1 MKKKETNY
9 MFQFMKFPSNNLFPS
24 QIVANIKYVQISVW
38 ISPIGVVFVNANAQ
52 QFGTTSPSGQ
62 GLV

>member
-1 MKKKETNY
+1 